1 MLFQNAMWLIFPTGT
16 RKWAIQMMLN
26 YYLFSTINLF
36 YKTLNFETLYK
47 TTVPFNVCVDK
58 VHLRCLSV
66 FLYIIFIYNSRPPL
80 FFKDSGTPNYKL
92 IFTSLLEISFWQQFK
107 YTWDQ
112 KYCHLGIPLRECRI
126 KDELIVTSNCPAPEL
141 LYFYNK

>member
-1 MLFQNAMWLIFPTGT
+1 
-16 RKWAIQMMLN
+16 MMLN
-26 YYLFSTINLF
+26 YYLLSTINLF
-36 YKTLNFETLYK
+36 YKTLNFDTLYK

-58 VHLRCLSV
+58 VYLCCLFV
-66 FLYIIFIYNSRPPL
+66 FLYIFFIYNSRPLL

-112 KYCHLGIPLRECRI
+112 KYCH
-126 KDELIVTSNCPAPEL
+126 
-141 LYFYNK
+141 